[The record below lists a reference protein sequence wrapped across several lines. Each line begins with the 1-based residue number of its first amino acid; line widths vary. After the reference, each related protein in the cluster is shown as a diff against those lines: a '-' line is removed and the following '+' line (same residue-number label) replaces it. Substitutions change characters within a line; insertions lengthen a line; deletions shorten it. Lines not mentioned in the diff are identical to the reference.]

1 VTSASLGPESFA
13 MPAVILLAD
22 DDPVARD
29 LLAEVLVKEGYEV
42 RVAAGGE
49 ECVELARSGPVD
61 LALVDLRMPGMD
73 GLTVLRELQ
82 ALHPSAPVLILT
94 AFATMET
101 AIEAIRVGAYDYLSK
116 PFRME
121 EIRLVVRRAL
131 EQRRL
136 LEENLRFRREL
147 QERYRFENIVGLSP
161 RMVEVY
167 RLAARAA
174 ATEAT
179 VLVTGETGTGKEVVA
194 RAIHYGSSRAD
205 RPFTPVDCTALPETL
220 FESELFGHER
230 GAFTG
235 AVMTKRGLFELAH
248 GGTVFLDEVGD
259 LSPALQAK
267 LLRVLQ
273 EREVRRVGAGET
285 IPIDVR
291 ILAAT
296 NRDLQRRVEAGEFRE
311 DLFYRLSVVTIALP
325 PLRDRRED
333 IPLLAQHFLEKLA
346 RAASTP
352 PRAIAPAALERLRA
366 HDWPGNVREL
376 ENVIARAVAL
386 SSAPVLTPED
396 LGLTSGEAAAAG
408 PALPAPRMTLD
419 AVKRWY
425 VSKVLA
431 DAGGNK
437 QRAAEILGVDR
448 RTLYRMLAR
457 SDGGETDT

>member
-1 VTSASLGPESFA
+1 
-13 MPAVILLAD
+13 MPAPAVLLAD

-29 LLAEVLVKEGYEV
+29 LLAEVLTKEGYDV
-42 RVAAGGE
+42 RVADGGAA
-49 ECVELARSGPVD
+49 CVELARSGPVD

-73 GLTVLRELQ
+73 GLAVLRQLQ
-82 ALHPSAPVLILT
+82 ALHAGAPVLILT
-94 AFATMET
+94 AFATIET
-101 AIEAIRVGAYDYLSK
+101 AIEAIRAGAYDYLSK

-161 RMVEVY
+161 PMVAVY

-179 VLVTGETGTGKEVVA
+179 VLIAGETGTGKEVVA
-194 RAIHYGSSRAD
+194 RAIHYGSARAD
-205 RPFTPVDCTALPETL
+205 RPFTPVDCTALPESL

-235 AVMTKRGLFELAH
+235 AVATKRGLFELAH

-267 LLRVLQ
+267 LLRALQ
-273 EREVRRVGAGET
+273 EREIRRVGAGET
-285 IPIDVR
+285 IPVDVR
-291 ILAAT
+291 VVAAT
-296 NRDLQRRVEAGEFRE
+296 NRDLKRRVEAGEFRE
-311 DLFYRLSVVTIALP
+311 DLFYRLSVVTITLP
-325 PLRDRRED
+325 PLRERRED

-346 RAASTP
+346 RAGNGPA
-352 PRAIAPAALERLRA
+352 RALAPEALERLGGY
-366 HDWPGNVREL
+366 DWPGNVREL
-376 ENVIARAVAL
+376 ENVIVRAATLSPAL
-386 SSAPVLTPED
+386 VLTADD
-396 LGLTSGEAAAAG
+396 LALTRADAPAAG
-408 PALPAPRMTLD
+408 PALPAARMTLD
-419 AVKRWY
+419 AVKQWY
-425 VSKVLA
+425 LARVLA
-431 DAGGNK
+431 DVGGNK

-457 SDGGETDT
+457 GDAGETDR